1 MGTVDDYLATLRSSD
16 RDALERVRQV
26 VVGAIP
32 GTTQGTSYGL
42 AALLLDG
49 RPLLGFRAARDH
61 LSLFPFSPAVVAAV
75 ADQLTGFSVSKGTVR
90 FSAGHPLP
98 DHVLVTMARLRGEEI
113 RLPKGS

>member
-1 MGTVDDYLATLRSSD
+1 MGTVDDYLATLRDPD
-16 RDALERVRQV
+16 RQAFERVLQIV
-26 VVGAIP
+26 AGAVP

-49 RPLLGFRAARDH
+49 KPLLGFRAARDH

-75 ADQLTGFSVSKGTVR
+75 ADQLTGFAVSKGTVR

-98 DHVLVTMARLRGEEI
+98 EHVIVTMARLRGGEI
-113 RLPKGS
+113 RLPRR